1 MKRIQLLT
9 AESKEQGTKRLIKKV
24 AEVQKSSSLGLN
36 IGLGRQMS
44 TKGGIHWEVASRDIE
59 GIRTELTMFCTQ
71 EGINVTSNEGLRI
84 NLSTGERRAMSG
96 YPQLTFKT
104 DIKLKVKVGT
114 PRLDK
119 PL

>member
-1 MKRIQLLT
+1 
-9 AESKEQGTKRLIKKV
+9 
-24 AEVQKSSSLGLN
+24 
-36 IGLGRQMS
+36 MS

-59 GIRTELTMFCTQ
+59 GIRTELTCTQ
-71 EGINVTSNEGLRI
+71 ESINVTSNEGLRI

-114 PRLDK
+114 PWLDK
-119 PL
+119 PLELMKHTPEVSYKQRSTAMRRDSDDQ